1 MNRSHVL
8 TLRMPA
14 ELKQRLQR
22 EAKYQGISVNQLS
35 NYLLTI
41 QLTQMETISSLETKL
56 SEKSIPYLKKKVLS
70 ILDKVPDRSVPA
82 WDSLEGI

>member
-1 MNRSHVL
+1 
-8 TLRMPA
+8 MPA

-70 ILDKVPDRSVPA
+70 ILDKVPDRSVPV

>member
-82 WDSLEGI
+82 WDSTE

>member
-1 MNRSHVL
+1 
-8 TLRMPA
+8 MPA

-82 WDSLEGI
+82 WDSTE

>member
-1 MNRSHVL
+1 
-8 TLRMPA
+8 MPA

-56 SEKSIPYLKKKVLS
+56 SEKSIPYLKKKVFS

>member
-1 MNRSHVL
+1 
-8 TLRMPA
+8 MPA